1 MSPTTTSAVPTSGYP
16 PAASPGG
23 RALGIL
29 LVAEAVLA
37 IAPVVIL
44 GSAIGWPASL
54 DRPAA
59 EQLAAVAAA
68 PGAVSLGYG
77 LYLLYSLL
85 IAPLMIGLA
94 ARLPGGLA
102 HPLGA
107 SIAAFAVMSALARSL
122 GILRWLTVMPA
133 LAAEHAAADAAGR
146 SAIEP
151 LFDALTTYGGGIGE
165 VLGVSLL
172 MACSLG
178 LLCAAAL
185 RSGPPGLAMP
195 RPLAVFGLVVSALLA
210 GLALPSL
217 GIAVELPVAL
227 AVSALSLWML
237 LLGGWMLRRTAE

>member
-1 MSPTTTSAVPTSGYP
+1 MNPATTSPVLQHGHPPTTHRD
-16 PAASPGG
+16 G

-29 LVAEAVLA
+29 LLVEALLA
-37 IAPVVIL
+37 LAPVLIL
-44 GSAIGWPASL
+44 GAAIGWPASL

-68 PGAVSLGYG
+68 PAAVSLGYG

-107 SIAAFAVMSALARSL
+107 SIAAFAVMSALARAL

-146 SAIEP
+146 RAIEP

-172 MACSLG
+172 MAFALG

-185 RSGPPGLAMP
+185 RGGLSGRAMP
-195 RPLAVFGLVVSALLA
+195 RPLAVLGLVVSALLA

-227 AVSALSLWML
+227 AVSGLSLWML
-237 LLGGWMLRRTAE
+237 LLGLWMLRRTAE